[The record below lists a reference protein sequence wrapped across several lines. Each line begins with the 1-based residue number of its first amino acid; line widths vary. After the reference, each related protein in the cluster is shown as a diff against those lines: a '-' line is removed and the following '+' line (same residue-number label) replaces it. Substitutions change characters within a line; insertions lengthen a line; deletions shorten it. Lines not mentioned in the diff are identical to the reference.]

1 MHEKEWQ
8 KTYAT
13 LCLIWCNLYNFENV
27 KNTHGGVL
35 LLIKLQ
41 ASKVTLLHGC
51 FSRYLNCTNG
61 TKSQKASLVNIS
73 NRVFYSKLISAI
85 VSSVYIRK
93 IVYPAGIYLLKFNNR
108 NTRTQCEICSK
119 LTIKTVER
127 RHWRRSAVFIVN
139 FEHISHLVLV
149 FLLLN
154 LNM

>member
-1 MHEKEWQ
+1 MFVNEKRLDFFSIFNPHKKYVKKICSPYFYLFCEYSIINSHFV
-8 KTYAT
+8 KGAT

-108 NTRTQCEICSK
+108 NTRTRC
-119 LTIKTVER
+119 
-127 RHWRRSAVFIVN
+127 
-139 FEHISHLVLV
+139 
-149 FLLLN
+149 
-154 LNM
+154 